1 MGYKYH
7 LQLDKAGNTE
17 SETESMEFDFE
28 NHDDIFRIVQMLEQS
43 GRFGDSVEV
52 RRFAVGLKLLGGV
65 MMDNRDNELF
75 KDFEPAFGAF
85 VNGESVPRRE
95 TLLLCDGREKNPP
108 PPKGEQGV
116 GTDPAVPAVLAG
128 AAPGD
133 LGHRG

>member
-85 VNGESVPRRE
+85 MRK
-95 TLLLCDGREKNPP
+95 LKGR
-108 PPKGEQGV
+108 
-116 GTDPAVPAVLAG
+116 
-128 AAPGD
+128 
-133 LGHRG
+133 

>member
-52 RRFAVGLKLLGGV
+52 RRFAVCLKLLGGV

-85 VNGESVPRRE
+85 MRKLKVR
-95 TLLLCDGREKNPP
+95 
-108 PPKGEQGV
+108 
-116 GTDPAVPAVLAG
+116 
-128 AAPGD
+128 
-133 LGHRG
+133 